1 MTEYISTPGRKRL
14 SDELH
19 HLLTV
24 ERPKVVNNVAAAA
37 AEGDRSEN
45 AEYIYGKKRLR
56 QIDRRIEWL
65 SKRLDQLQPVD
76 RASTAERV
84 VFLSYLEVE
93 DADGETQWFR
103 IVGADESDAKLGW
116 ISYNSPVGQALMGRR
131 RDDTVRVPTPGGVKQ
146 FTVIEI
152 SVEPPA

>member
-1 MTEYISTPGRKRL
+1 MSEYISAEGRRRL
-14 SDELH
+14 ADELN
-19 HLLTV
+19 HLFTV
-24 ERPKVVNNVAAAA
+24 ERPKVVNTVAAAA

-65 SKRLDQLQPVD
+65 SKRLDQLQPVE

-84 VFLSYLEVE
+84 VFLSYVEVE

-103 IVGADESDAKLGW
+103 IVGADETDAKLGW
-116 ISYNSPVGQALMGRR
+116 ISYNSPVGQALMGKR

-146 FTVIEI
+146 FTLLEI
-152 SVEPPA
+152 RIAPPT